1 MPLIPAPNHS
11 SCFCEGIGACHFAE
25 GRLEEAIV
33 HFAAV
38 AEIDPSEASLFNLAN
53 AQGKAEHS
61 VAAAATYTPPTPNI
75 SILFLYFFMWSTGTA
90 ASSASTLTVTM
101 QRPSLSTSLTTCVT
115 GAAAKLTYHALWICN
130 HIFVD
135 CVSGRRAARNYPRS
149 NRSGG
154 GDICSA
160 VQRHHSALLVR

>member
-75 SILFLYFFMWSTGTA
+75 STLFLYFFH
-90 ASSASTLTVTM
+90 VVN
-101 QRPSLSTSLTTCVT
+101 RYRRVLSINPHRHD
-115 GAAAKLTYHALWICN
+115 AAAKLVHFTHYVCDWSRRKA
-130 HIFVD
+130 D
-135 CVSGRRAARNYPRS
+135 VSRPMDLQPHFR
-149 NRSGG
+149 
-154 GDICSA
+154 
-160 VQRHHSALLVR
+160 